1 MPAPEDAP
9 ADARP
14 PTVPFGDA
22 VARVLALAE
31 LHTPVAVVGVTGPA
45 AAGKS
50 LLASRLSSCV
60 VRTDDYL
67 PDYETLEEHER
78 DHPKHADLKL
88 LAEHLRE
95 LREGRAVEG
104 PTWSFHAHRREGTRT
119 IEPARVV
126 VCEGIHALHPPA
138 GDVLDVRVYVDA
150 SSDAR
155 RARWTAIERS
165 GDRGWGVEKAMRYM
179 ERVADP
185 TFELFAQEYRR
196 LADVLVINDES
207 H

>member
-1 MPAPEDAP
+1 MTAPDDAP
-9 ADARP
+9 TDARP
-14 PTVPFGDA
+14 PLVSFEDA
-22 VARVLALAE
+22 VARVLELAGR
-31 LHTPVAVVGVTGPA
+31 HAPIAVVGVTGPA

-50 LLASRLSSCV
+50 LLASRLSACV

-67 PDYETLEEHER
+67 PDYQTLEEHER
-78 DHPKHADLKL
+78 DHPKHADLDL

-95 LREGRAVEG
+95 LREERSVEG
-104 PTWSFHAHRREGTRT
+104 PTWSFHTHRREGTRR

-150 SSDAR
+150 SSGAR
-155 RARWTAIERS
+155 RARWAALERS

-185 TFELFAQEYRR
+185 TFELFAERYRR
-196 LADVLVINDES
+196 LADLLVVNDES